1 MRQAVITGVGRGI
14 GLATARRFL
23 DGGWRVLGT
32 YHTAPA
38 PLEHPAFTQIQL
50 DLASPA
56 SIAEAAAAIAK
67 EAPRVDALINNA
79 AVLLDY
85 ADTAADAG
93 RVRATLEVNV
103 VGTVD
108 ITERLLPLMQ
118 EGGHVV
124 NVDSNMGS
132 FARPIDED
140 GSPGYRMS
148 KAALNMYT
156 RYLAFV
162 LRSRGI
168 LVSSLDP
175 GWVDTDMGRA
185 GGDEP
190 DRTPEEPAEELFRLV
205 ADITDIGQTGN
216 FWHKGGIRPW

>member
-1 MRQAVITGVGRGI
+1 MRTAVITGIGRGI

-23 DGGWRVLGT
+23 DGGWGVVGT
-32 YHTAPA
+32 FHTEPA
-38 PLEHPAFTQIQL
+38 ALTHAALTQVRL
-50 DLASPA
+50 DLASPE
-56 SIAEAAAAIAK
+56 SIARAAADIAAT
-67 EAPRVDALINNA
+67 APRVDALVNSA

-85 ADTAADAG
+85 SDTAADAG

-108 ITERLLPLMQ
+108 FTERILPLMDA
-118 EGGHVV
+118 GGHIV

-140 GSPGYRMS
+140 GAPGYRMS

-162 LRSRGI
+162 LRERGI

-185 GGDEP
+185 GGDVP
-190 DRTPEEPAEELFRLV
+190 DRRPEEPAEELFRLV
-205 ADITDIGQTGN
+205 TDVVDIGESGN
-216 FWHKGGIRPW
+216 FWHKNEKRPW